1 MKNIFTTM
9 IMFGVLFANDLPIK
23 KQDVSPAQ
31 LKKQNVEIVALSAKE
46 LSKNLPQKIDKYT
59 RLLSVDANHST
70 LIYSFEINST
80 KSDEVIKKED
90 KSRMRE
96 GVTIGVCK
104 NSKRFLEAEIDIKYN
119 YLSAKSHKVLFS
131 FNIDREKCAK

>member
-1 MKNIFTTM
+1 MKSVFTTM

-23 KQDVSPAQ
+23 KQDVSPVQ

-80 KSDEVIKKED
+80 KSDEIIKKED

-96 GVTIGVCK
+96 GVTLGVCK
-104 NSKRFLEAEIDIKYN
+104 SSKRFLEAQIDIRYN
-119 YLSAKSHKVLFS
+119 YLSAKSGDILFS
-131 FNIDREKCAK
+131 FDINREKCIK

>member
-104 NSKRFLEAEIDIKYN
+104 NSKRFLEAEIDIKYD

>member
-1 MKNIFTTM
+1 MKSVFTTM

-104 NSKRFLEAEIDIKYN
+104 NSKRFLDAEISIKYD

-131 FNIDREKCAK
+131 FDIDREKCAK

>member
-80 KSDEVIKKED
+80 KSDELIKKED